1 MVSWLDAWAYRNRLS
16 KLNATFKLIFSFIL
30 LIFALFGTNVGRFF
44 IVGWLL
50 IWLIVYARLPSSVC
64 LRVCAFITLIAI
76 GSSVPLLISFD
87 GHIRLMSD
95 NISNVGT
102 ICLRTFTS
110 SVILFFLAATT
121 PFFRLAHALNK
132 WRIPSVFIE
141 LLLLTYRFIFIV
153 EKTAKELFVTVQI
166 KRGERDWRFASLAVA
181 QLLRQTLHHYEAM
194 MIAQQARN
202 VSFAVPM
209 CADEQLPRRY
219 VIEAFIGI
227 VVLFILEGLYATV
240 S

>member
-1 MVSWLDAWAYRNRLS
+1 MVSWLDQWAYRNRLS
-16 KLNATFKLIFSFIL
+16 KLNATFKLIFALIL
-30 LIFALFGTNVGRFF
+30 LIWALLGTNVVRLII
-44 IVGWLL
+44 IVWLL
-50 IWLIVYARLPSSVC
+50 VWLLGYARLPSSVC
-64 LRVCAFITLIAI
+64 LRVCMLIALVI
-76 GSSVPLLISFD
+76 LGSSIPLLFSFD
-87 GHIRLMSD
+87 GAIHF
-95 NISNVGT
+95 ISESFSYVST
-102 ICLRTFTS
+102 VFLRAFTS
-110 SVILFFLAATT
+110 SLVLFFLAATT
-121 PFFRLAHALNK
+121 PFFRIAHALSK
-132 WRIPSVFIE
+132 WHVPKAFIE